1 MNFDDHF
8 EIQYSIFVS
17 YNYLISFRN
26 KTRENFTLN
35 RWRNKEK
42 CSPTTKLTKTI
53 RFTLINVFQKKFLKK
68 ISPSNGVIFKVGLI
82 LKGICNEKGETIP
95 FLVSTRMISP

>member
-1 MNFDDHF
+1 MNYVNFDNHF

-35 RWRNKEK
+35 MVALLLAQQKNTR
-42 CSPTTKLTKTI
+42 SPTTKL
-53 RFTLINVFQKKFLKK
+53 N
-68 ISPSNGVIFKVGLI
+68 
-82 LKGICNEKGETIP
+82 
-95 FLVSTRMISP
+95 